1 MKKLIKEIPV
11 VSKIIFSISILI
23 YLLTVIVSFFQIDL
37 INFLGLYQFDNEK
50 FNPLQI
56 LTFTFSHDLM
66 PDHIIYNITFL
77 LIFGVQ
83 CEFLLKKDFY
93 KLILFTICLAILGLQ
108 FFDQSGKH
116 LGLSIIG
123 FSTISYFIL
132 SKNVLPVVLST
143 PLKILG
149 LLFIFSEFV
158 LFLKG
163 YTNNVF
169 DGNFHSSYAHMIG
182 VLSGSIFYLYMKIK
196 KGV

>member
-1 MKKLIKEIPV
+1 
-11 VSKIIFSISILI
+11 
-23 YLLTVIVSFFQIDL
+23 
-37 INFLGLYQFDNEK
+37 
-50 FNPLQI
+50 
-56 LTFTFSHDLM
+56 
-66 PDHIIYNITFL
+66 
-77 LIFGVQ
+77 
-83 CEFLLKKDFY
+83 
-93 KLILFTICLAILGLQ
+93 LAIIGIQ
-108 FFDQSGKH
+108 IFDQNSNH

-132 SKNVLPVVLST
+132 SKNTLPVVLST